1 VKGLSPLSKLSW
13 GRAEGSKLDEGEILG
28 FLRSEFSTIFGIQD
42 FYIRDCFVWE
52 KFAAPKKWIQIFYLV
67 QQNCNRPNLLKMY

>member
-42 FYIRDCFVWE
+42 FYIRD
-52 KFAAPKKWIQIFYLV
+52 
-67 QQNCNRPNLLKMY
+67 